1 VFELD
6 SIVCKV
12 CHKITFLFCLSYNN
26 QNFKKEER
34 YMLGIIGG
42 TGLTELANLNIHRR
56 FIARTPYGEP
66 SQPLVFGDINGHE
79 VVFLARHGGGHT
91 IPPHAVNYR
100 ANLWAL
106 NSVGVCELLSI
117 ATVGGIHQQLR
128 PGDIV
133 LPNQMI
139 DYTYGRKNTFYDGIE
154 QPVKHIDFT
163 NPYSEA
169 MRNKCLEAA
178 KSIQQPLVTEGVY
191 ACVQGPRLE
200 TAAEINRLER
210 DGSTIVGMTG
220 MPEAVL
226 ARELEIDYAA
236 LCPVANY
243 AAGRGNSVNGIKLDD
258 AVLLLGHTMIH
269 VMKVIEQLVK
279 RT

>member
-1 VFELD
+1 
-6 SIVCKV
+6 
-12 CHKITFLFCLSYNN
+12 
-26 QNFKKEER
+26 
-34 YMLGIIGG
+34 
-42 TGLTELANLNIHRR
+42 
-56 FIARTPYGEP
+56 
-66 SQPLVFGDINGHE
+66 
-79 VVFLARHGGGHT
+79 
-91 IPPHAVNYR
+91 
-100 ANLWAL
+100 
-106 NSVGVCELLSI
+106 
-117 ATVGGIHQQLR
+117 
-128 PGDIV
+128 
-133 LPNQMI
+133 
-139 DYTYGRKNTFYDGIE
+139 
-154 QPVKHIDFT
+154 
-163 NPYSEA
+163 